1 MKKNH
6 GESAYSRAYAAWFSR
21 YEAERRRQ
29 HRRRGA
35 TIPDFP
41 DPPASPEEI
50 ARAVDTIGARRV
62 LALLEIHRA
71 TLARWLSG
79 ASVIPR
85 PAWLVLALLADG
97 RLPGMSDEWRG
108 WRFDGDTLHQIGTR
122 NSYTARELSGIPYQL
137 AHARALARRVA
148 ALEKEKAH
156 LLKVGYFEAANDPIA
171 SHA

>member
-1 MKKNH
+1 MKKNY
-6 GESAYSRAYAAWFSR
+6 GESAYSRAFAAWFSR

-50 ARAVDTIGARRV
+50 ARVVDTIGTRRV

-97 RLPGMSDEWRG
+97 RLPGMSDDWRG

-122 NSYTARELSGIPYQL
+122 NAYTARELAGIPYQL
-137 AHARALARRVA
+137 EHARALARRIDD
-148 ALEKEKAH
+148 LEKQTAY
-156 LLKVGYFEAANDPIA
+156 LLKAGRFDAANDPLIRTG
-171 SHA
+171 